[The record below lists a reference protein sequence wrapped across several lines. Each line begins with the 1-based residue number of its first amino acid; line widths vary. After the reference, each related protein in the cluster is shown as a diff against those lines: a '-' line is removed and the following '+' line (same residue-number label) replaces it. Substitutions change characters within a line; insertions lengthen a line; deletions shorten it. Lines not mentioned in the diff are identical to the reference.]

1 MCFGIWFLPK
11 WGLLAQDRD
20 RCPQPGEVCLFYRDV
35 FVGLRWGSVRE
46 AMLVYCDDAF
56 DLRRLFKSF
65 RTQIYLTRWNVF

>member
-1 MCFGIWFLPK
+1 MRCAGKMKHVFWYLIFTEM
-11 WGLLAQDRD
+11 GLLARDRD

-56 DLRRLFKSF
+56 DLRRL
-65 RTQIYLTRWNVF
+65 L